1 MSKQLELVLLSNYDC
16 KFYQVGGSVRDEL
29 LGVKSKDL
37 DYTVVAPSYESM
49 KGAILDRGGQ
59 IFLETPEFF
68 TIRAKVPNLGACDY
82 VLARKDGAYS
92 NGRSPD
98 TVSVGT
104 LEDDLR
110 RRDFTF
116 NALAK
121 DEDGTILDLFGGK
134 DDLLKHRVVRCV
146 GNAEERFNEDKLR
159 ILRALRFSIKYHL
172 SLDEEIHNYLTG
184 DNIAEQILQSVSIE
198 RVREELFKCFKLNT
212 FETLAIL
219 MDYGLDEIFHLSKL
233 WLKPTLEE

>member
-1 MSKQLELVLLSNYDC
+1 MSKQLELVLPSTYDC

-29 LGVKSKDL
+29 LGVRSKDL
-37 DYTVVAPSYESM
+37 DYTVVAESYDAM
-49 KGAILDRGGQ
+49 KKAILDRGGQ

-98 TVSVGT
+98 SVSIGD
-104 LEDDLR
+104 LESDLR

-116 NALAK
+116 NAIAK
-121 DEDGTILDLFGGK
+121 DEDGNIIDLFNGK
-134 DDLLKHRVVRCV
+134 TDLLVNRVVRCV
-146 GNAEERFNEDKLR
+146 GSAEERFNEDKLR

-184 DNIAEQILQSVSIE
+184 DNIAEQIIQSVSIE

-212 FETLAIL
+212 FETLSIL

-233 WLKPTLEE
+233 WLKPTLED